1 MFVFTSYVCDS
12 IDDKMQDKHN
22 QKIMTAQDITG
33 DQMIDVLFDNN
44 ISSQN
49 KTVIEEIIDE

>member
-1 MFVFTSYVCDS
+1 MCDS
-12 IDDKMQDKHN
+12 IDDKMRDKHN

-33 DQMIDVLFDNN
+33 DQMIDVLFDDN